1 MSINKGAVET
11 KKGGMELRKRKQ
23 TRLFSIAASIL
34 MVFSLT
40 TPAMAAS
47 TEINNNNK
55 LHHSLRD
62 SNVISQKKVS
72 NRLLDS
78 FKDENM
84 VTFLVKFK
92 EQADSERVAAAAKQ
106 QATEANLSGKQ
117 SVMMARSAVVS
128 ELRMT
133 SLETQQNVMQYL
145 EQQVKAGKAKDITSY
160 YIVNGLAVTAT
171 KEVAEAIGTFA
182 EVEKSFRMKP
192 VNCMKRQQLMM

>member
-1 MSINKGAVET
+1 M
-11 KKGGMELRKRKQ
+11 RKRKQ

-47 TEINNNNK
+47 TEMNNNK

-62 SNVISQKKVS
+62 SNALSQQKVS

-92 EQADSERVAAAAKQ
+92 EQADTEQVAAAAKQ
-106 QATEANLSGKQ
+106 QASQANLSGKQ

-128 ELRMT
+128 ELRLT
-133 SLETQQNVMQYL
+133 SLESQQNVMQYL
-145 EQQVKAGKAKDITSY
+145 EQQVQAGKAKDITSY

-171 KEVAEAIGTFA
+171 KEVAQAIGTFA
-182 EVEKSFRMKP
+182 EVDKVLPNET
-192 VNCMKRQQLMM
+192 RQLHETTTI

>member
-1 MSINKGAVET
+1 MLSINKGAVET

-23 TRLFSIAASIL
+23 TRLFSIAASVL

-47 TEINNNNK
+47 TEMNNNK

-92 EQADSERVAAAAKQ
+92 EQADSEQVAAAAKQ
-106 QATEANLSGKQ
+106 QAS
-117 SVMMARSAVVS
+117 RSES
-128 ELRMT
+128 FR
-133 SLETQQNVMQYL
+133 
-145 EQQVKAGKAKDITSY
+145 K
-160 YIVNGLAVTAT
+160 
-171 KEVAEAIGTFA
+171 AIGHDGKICCRLGTQNDI
-182 EVEKSFRMKP
+182 P
-192 VNCMKRQQLMM
+192 

>member
-1 MSINKGAVET
+1 
-11 KKGGMELRKRKQ
+11 
-23 TRLFSIAASIL
+23 

-47 TEINNNNK
+47 TEMNNNNNK

-62 SNVISQKKVS
+62 SNAISQQKVS

-92 EQADSERVAAAAKQ
+92 EQADTEQVAAAAKQ
-106 QATEANLSGKQ
+106 QASQANLSGKQ

-128 ELRMT
+128 ELRLT
-133 SLETQQNVMQYL
+133 SLESQQNVMQYL
-145 EQQVKAGKAKDITSY
+145 EQQVQAGKAKDITSY

-182 EVEKSFRMKP
+182 GS
-192 VNCMKRQQLMM
+192 